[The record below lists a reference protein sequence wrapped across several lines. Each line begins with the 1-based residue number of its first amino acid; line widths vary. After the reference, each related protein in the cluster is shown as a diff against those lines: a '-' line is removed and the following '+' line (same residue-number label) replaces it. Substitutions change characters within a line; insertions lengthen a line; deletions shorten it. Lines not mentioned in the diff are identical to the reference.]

1 MKWNDSKEEE
11 DRIQLEDALVLLTE
25 RAVISRGLRYRA
37 MGWMYCHND
46 HVSML
51 KRVLIGKAAEHYYC
65 IQSNIQNNDSWKT
78 NNFIFIYTEMTDQ
91 ESDMLLAS
99 LLSTVI
105 INILN
110 APKRLDAKV
119 YSLLFLGL
127 LKETK

>member
-1 MKWNDSKEEE
+1 
-11 DRIQLEDALVLLTE
+11 
-25 RAVISRGLRYRA
+25 
-37 MGWMYCHND
+37 MGWMCCHND
-46 HVSML
+46 RVSML
-51 KRVLIGKAAEHYYC
+51 NMVLIGKAAEHYYC

-78 NNFIFIYTEMTDQ
+78 TIIFISTEITDS

-110 APKRLDAKV
+110 ATKRLDAKV

-127 LKETK
+127 LKETKQTIQGRATQKQQYETFRTCIIY

>member
-1 MKWNDSKEEE
+1 
-11 DRIQLEDALVLLTE
+11 
-25 RAVISRGLRYRA
+25 
-37 MGWMYCHND
+37 MGWMCCHND
-46 HVSML
+46 RVSML
-51 KRVLIGKAAEHYYC
+51 KSVLIGKPAEQYYC
-65 IQSNIQNNDSWKT
+65 ILSNIENNDSWKT
-78 NNFIFIYTEMTDQ
+78 TFIFIYTEMTDQ

-105 INILN
+105 INILT